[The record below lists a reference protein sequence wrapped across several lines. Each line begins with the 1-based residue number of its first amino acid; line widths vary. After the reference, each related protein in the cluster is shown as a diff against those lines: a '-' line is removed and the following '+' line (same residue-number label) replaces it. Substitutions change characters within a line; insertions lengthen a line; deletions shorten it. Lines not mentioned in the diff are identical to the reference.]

1 MKTILFIVK
10 TVFLAASFSGG
21 LAWAQSN
28 SIVDLDYVKAA
39 QQRGVI
45 LWDVRSNKNYLDGHI
60 PGAINI
66 GEIGATLRDPNREDY
81 IDIADINAIFNNAGL
96 DINKEIIVYG
106 SRGNPYAYFGLFTIN
121 YFGGKQAKVFH
132 DGIDGW
138 ADANLAIE
146 KAPSTLAAI
155 NVKLIPQEN
164 LVVSNQQM
172 RKLYNDQS
180 VQVIDARTFNEFKG
194 NDVRAIRGGHI
205 PGAISIPYEQNWKDP
220 ATGSKLAKR
229 EVKTNSGMALKS
241 TEDLKAL
248 YSKLDPNKE
257 TVVYCQ
263 SGVRAAETAV
273 VLQNL
278 GYKKVK
284 IYDSS
289 WLGWASHLASP
300 VADETYLNVG
310 LLNSRIAAMQSKINE
325 LEAEVKA
332 SKKQ

>member
-1 MKTILFIVK
+1 MKIIRYLVAVILLSLIA
-10 TVFLAASFSGG
+10 LGG
-21 LAWAQSN
+21 AVQAQSS
-28 SIVDLDYVKAA
+28 SIVDLEYVKAA

-45 LWDVRSNKNYLDGHI
+45 IWDVRASNQYLEGHI
-60 PGAINI
+60 PRAINVGDI
-66 GEIGATLRDPNREDY
+66 GTVLRDPNREDF
-81 IDIADINAIFNNAGL
+81 IDLAEINSIFNKAGL

-138 ADANLAIE
+138 ADAGLLIE
-146 KAPSTLAAI
+146 KTPSTMASI
-155 NVKLIPQEN
+155 NVRLIPQDN
-164 LVVSNQQM
+164 LVVTNEQM
-172 RKLYNDQS
+172 RKLYNNQS
-180 VQVIDARTFNEFKG
+180 VQVVDARTFNEFKG

-205 PGAISIPYEQNWKDP
+205 PGAVSIPYEQNWKDP
-220 ATGSKLAKR
+220 ATGSKLAKK
-229 EVKTNSGMALKS
+229 EVKTNVGMSLKS
-241 TEDLKAL
+241 KDELNAL

-263 SGVRAAETAV
+263 SGVRAAETAT

-278 GYKKVK
+278 GYKNVK

-310 LLNSRIAAMQSKINE
+310 MLNARIAAMQNKINE
-325 LEAEVKA
+325 LEATLKA
-332 SKKQ
+332 NKN

>member
-1 MKTILFIVK
+1 MKSIRYLVAVILLSLIA
-10 TVFLAASFSGG
+10 LGG
-21 LAWAQSN
+21 AVRAQSS
-28 SIVDLDYVKAA
+28 SIVDLEYVKAA

-45 LWDVRSNKNYLDGHI
+45 IWDVRASNQYLEGHI
-60 PGAINI
+60 PRAINVGDI
-66 GEIGATLRDPNREDY
+66 GTVLRDPNREDF
-81 IDIADINAIFNNAGL
+81 IDLAEINSIFNKAGL

-138 ADANLAIE
+138 ADAGLLIE
-146 KAPSTLAAI
+146 KTPSTMASI
-155 NVKLIPQEN
+155 NVRLIPQDN
-164 LVVSNQQM
+164 LVVTNEQM
-172 RKLYNDQS
+172 RKQYNNQS
-180 VQVIDARTFNEFKG
+180 VQVVDARTFNEFKG

-205 PGAISIPYEQNWKDP
+205 PGAVSIPYEQNWKDP
-220 ATGSKLAKR
+220 ATGSKLAKK
-229 EVKTNSGMALKS
+229 EVKTNLGMSLKS
-241 TEDLKAL
+241 KDELNAL

-263 SGVRAAETAV
+263 SGVRAAETAT

-278 GYKKVK
+278 GYKNVK

-310 LLNSRIAAMQSKINE
+310 MLNARIAAMQNKINE
-325 LEAEVKA
+325 LEATLKA
-332 SKKQ
+332 NKN

>member
-1 MKTILFIVK
+1 MKIIRYLVAVI
-10 TVFLAASFSGG
+10 FLSLISLGG
-21 LAWAQSN
+21 AVRAQSS
-28 SIVDLDYVKAA
+28 SIVDLEYVKSA

-45 LWDVRSNKNYLDGHI
+45 IWDVRASNQYLEGHI
-60 PGAINI
+60 PGAINVGDI
-66 GEIGATLRDPNREDY
+66 GTVLRDPNREDF
-81 IDIADINAIFNNAGL
+81 IDLAEINSIFNKAGL

-121 YFGGKQAKVFH
+121 YFGGKHAKVFH

-138 ADANLAIE
+138 ADAGLLIE
-146 KAPSTLAAI
+146 KTPSTLASI
-155 NVKLIPQEN
+155 NMRLIPQEN
-164 LVVSNQQM
+164 LVVTNEQM
-172 RKLYNDQS
+172 RSLYNNQS
-180 VQVIDARTFNEFKG
+180 VQVVDARTFNEFKG

-205 PGAISIPYEQNWKDP
+205 PGAVSIPYEQNWKDP
-220 ATGSKLAKR
+220 ATGSKLAKK
-229 EVKTNSGMALKS
+229 EVKTNVGMSLKS
-241 TEDLKAL
+241 KDELNAL

-263 SGVRAAETAV
+263 SGVRAAETAT

-278 GYKKVK
+278 GYKNVK

-310 LLNSRIAAMQSKINE
+310 MLNARIAAMQNKINE
-325 LEAEVKA
+325 LEATLKA
-332 SKKQ
+332 NKN

>member
-1 MKTILFIVK
+1 MKIIRYLVAVI
-10 TVFLAASFSGG
+10 FLSLISLGG
-21 LAWAQSN
+21 GVRAHSS
-28 SIVDLDYVKAA
+28 SIVDLEYVKSA

-45 LWDVRSNKNYLDGHI
+45 IWDVRASNQYLEGHI
-60 PGAINI
+60 PGAINVGDI
-66 GEIGATLRDPNREDY
+66 GTVLRDPNREDF
-81 IDIADINAIFNNAGL
+81 IDLAEINSIFNKAGL

-121 YFGGKQAKVFH
+121 YFGGKHAKVFH

-138 ADANLAIE
+138 ADAGLLIE
-146 KAPSTLAAI
+146 KTPSTLASI
-155 NVKLIPQEN
+155 NMRLIPQEN
-164 LVVSNQQM
+164 LVVTNEQM
-172 RKLYNDQS
+172 RSLYNNQS
-180 VQVIDARTFNEFKG
+180 VQVVDARTFNEFKG

-205 PGAISIPYEQNWKDP
+205 PGAVSIPYEQNWKDP
-220 ATGSKLAKR
+220 ATGSKLAKK
-229 EVKTNSGMALKS
+229 EVKTNVGMSLKS
-241 TEDLKAL
+241 KDELNAL

-263 SGVRAAETAV
+263 SGVRAAETAT

-278 GYKKVK
+278 GYKNVK

-310 LLNSRIAAMQSKINE
+310 MLNARIAAMQNKINE
-325 LEAEVKA
+325 LEARLKA
-332 SKKQ
+332 NKN

>member
-1 MKTILFIVK
+1 MKIIRYLVAAILLSLIS
-10 TVFLAASFSGG
+10 LGG
-21 LAWAQSN
+21 AVRAQSS
-28 SIVDLDYVKAA
+28 SIVDLEYVKSA

-45 LWDVRSNKNYLDGHI
+45 IWDVRASNQYLEGHI
-60 PGAINI
+60 PGAINVGDI
-66 GEIGATLRDPNREDY
+66 GTVLRDPNREDF
-81 IDIADINAIFNNAGL
+81 IDLAEINSIFNKAGL
-96 DINKEIIVYG
+96 DIYKEIIVYG

-138 ADANLAIE
+138 ADAGLLIE
-146 KAPSTLAAI
+146 KTPSTLASI
-155 NVKLIPQEN
+155 NVILIPQEN
-164 LVVSNQQM
+164 LVVTNEQM
-172 RKLYNDQS
+172 RSLYNNQS
-180 VQVIDARTFNEFKG
+180 VQVVDARTFNEFKG

-205 PGAISIPYEQNWKDP
+205 PGAVSIPYEQNWKDP
-220 ATGSKLAKR
+220 ATGSKLAKK
-229 EVKTNSGMALKS
+229 EVKTNVGMSLKS
-241 TEDLKAL
+241 KDELNAL

-263 SGVRAAETAV
+263 SGVRAAETAT

-278 GYKKVK
+278 GYKNVK

-310 LLNSRIAAMQSKINE
+310 MLNARIAAMQNKINE
-325 LEAEVKA
+325 LEARLKA
-332 SKKQ
+332 NKN

>member
-1 MKTILFIVK
+1 MKIIRYLVAAILLSLIS
-10 TVFLAASFSGG
+10 LGG
-21 LAWAQSN
+21 AVQAQPS
-28 SIVDLDYVKAA
+28 SIVDLEYVKAA

-45 LWDVRSNKNYLDGHI
+45 IWDVRASNQYLEGHI
-60 PGAINI
+60 PGAINVSDI
-66 GEIGATLRDPNREDY
+66 GTVLRDPNREDF
-81 IDIADINAIFNNAGL
+81 IDLAEINSIFNKAGL

-138 ADANLAIE
+138 ADAGLLIE
-146 KAPSTLAAI
+146 KTPSTLASI
-155 NVKLIPQEN
+155 SVQLVPQDN
-164 LVVSNQQM
+164 LVVTNEQM
-172 RKLYNDQS
+172 RKLYNNQS
-180 VQVIDARTFNEFKG
+180 VQVVDARTFNEFKG

-205 PGAISIPYEQNWKDP
+205 PGAVSIPYEQNWKDP
-220 ATGSKLAKR
+220 ATGLKLAKK
-229 EVKTNSGMALKS
+229 EVKTNVGMSLKS
-241 TEDLKAL
+241 KDELNAL

-263 SGVRAAETAV
+263 SGVRAAETAT

-278 GYKKVK
+278 GYKNVK

-310 LLNSRIAAMQSKINE
+310 MLNARIAAMQNKINE
-325 LEAEVKA
+325 LEATLKA
-332 SKKQ
+332 NKN

>member
-1 MKTILFIVK
+1 MKIIRYLV
-10 TVFLAASFSGG
+10 TVIFLSLISLGG
-21 LAWAQSN
+21 AVRAQSS
-28 SIVDLDYVKAA
+28 SIVDLEYVKWA

-45 LWDVRSNKNYLDGHI
+45 IWDVRASNQYLEGHI
-60 PGAINI
+60 PGAINVGDI
-66 GEIGATLRDPNREDY
+66 GTVLRDPNREDF
-81 IDIADINAIFNNAGL
+81 IDLAEINSIFNKAGL

-138 ADANLAIE
+138 ADAGLLIE
-146 KAPSTLAAI
+146 KTPSTLASI
-155 NVKLIPQEN
+155 NMRLIPQEN
-164 LVVSNQQM
+164 LVVTNEQM
-172 RKLYNDQS
+172 RSLYNNQS
-180 VQVIDARTFNEFKG
+180 VQVVDARTLNEFKG

-205 PGAISIPYEQNWKDP
+205 PGAVSIPYEQNWKDP
-220 ATGSKLAKR
+220 ATGSKLAKK
-229 EVKTNSGMALKS
+229 EVKTNVGMSLKS
-241 TEDLKAL
+241 KDELNAL

-263 SGVRAAETAV
+263 SGVRAAETAT

-278 GYKKVK
+278 GYKNVK

-310 LLNSRIAAMQSKINE
+310 MLNARIAAMQNKINE
-325 LEAEVKA
+325 LEATLKA
-332 SKKQ
+332 NKN

>member
-1 MKTILFIVK
+1 MKTIQHLIAVI
-10 TVFLAASFSGG
+10 LLSLISFGG
-21 LAWAQSN
+21 AAWAQSGT
-28 SIVDLDYVKAA
+28 IVDLQYVKAA
-39 QQRGVI
+39 QQRGAI
-45 LWDVRSNKNYLDGHI
+45 IWDVRASNQYLEGHI
-60 PGAINI
+60 PRAINVGDI
-66 GEIGATLRDPNREDY
+66 GTVLRDPNREDF
-81 IDIADINAIFNNAGL
+81 IDLAEINSIFNKAGL

-138 ADANLAIE
+138 ADAGLLIE
-146 KAPSTLAAI
+146 KTPSTLASI
-155 NVKLIPQEN
+155 NVRLIPQDN
-164 LVVSNQQM
+164 LVVTNEQM
-172 RKLYNDQS
+172 RKLYNNQS
-180 VQVIDARTFNEFKG
+180 VQVVDARTFNEFKG

-205 PGAISIPYEQNWKDP
+205 PGAVSIPYEQNWKDP
-220 ATGSKLAKR
+220 ATGSKLAKK
-229 EVKTNSGMALKS
+229 EVKTNLGMSLKS
-241 TEDLKAL
+241 KDELNAL

-263 SGVRAAETAV
+263 SGVRAAETAT

-278 GYKKVK
+278 GYKNVK

-310 LLNSRIAAMQSKINE
+310 MLNARIAAMQNKINE
-325 LEAEVKA
+325 LEATLKA
-332 SKKQ
+332 NKN

>member
-1 MKTILFIVK
+1 MKIIRYLVAVI
-10 TVFLAASFSGG
+10 FLSLISLGG
-21 LAWAQSN
+21 AVRAQSS
-28 SIVDLDYVKAA
+28 SIVHLEYVKSA

-45 LWDVRSNKNYLDGHI
+45 IWDVRASNQYLEGHI
-60 PGAINI
+60 PGAINVGDI
-66 GEIGATLRDPNREDY
+66 GTVLRDPNREDF
-81 IDIADINAIFNNAGL
+81 IDLAEINSVFNKAGL

-138 ADANLAIE
+138 ADAGLLIE
-146 KAPSTLAAI
+146 KTPSTLASI
-155 NVKLIPQEN
+155 NMRLIPQEN
-164 LVVSNQQM
+164 LVVTNEQM
-172 RKLYNDQS
+172 RSLYNNQS
-180 VQVIDARTFNEFKG
+180 VQVVDARTFNEFKG

-205 PGAISIPYEQNWKDP
+205 PGAVSIPYEQNWKDP
-220 ATGSKLAKR
+220 ATGSKLAKK
-229 EVKTNSGMALKS
+229 EVKTNVGMSLKS
-241 TEDLKAL
+241 KDELNAL

-263 SGVRAAETAV
+263 SGVRAAETAT

-278 GYKKVK
+278 GYKNVK

-310 LLNSRIAAMQSKINE
+310 MLNARIAAMQNKINE
-325 LEAEVKA
+325 LEARLKA
-332 SKKQ
+332 NKN

>member
-1 MKTILFIVK
+1 MKIIRYLVAVI
-10 TVFLAASFSGG
+10 FLSLISLGG
-21 LAWAQSN
+21 AVRAQSS
-28 SIVDLDYVKAA
+28 SIVDLEYVKSA

-45 LWDVRSNKNYLDGHI
+45 IWDVRASNQYLEGHI
-60 PGAINI
+60 PGAINVGDI
-66 GEIGATLRDPNREDY
+66 GTVLRDPNREDF
-81 IDIADINAIFNNAGL
+81 IDLAEINSIFNKAGL

-138 ADANLAIE
+138 ADAGLLIE
-146 KAPSTLAAI
+146 KTPSILASI
-155 NVKLIPQEN
+155 NVILIPQEN
-164 LVVSNQQM
+164 LVVTNEQM
-172 RKLYNDQS
+172 RSLYNNQS
-180 VQVIDARTFNEFKG
+180 VQVVDARTFNEFKG

-205 PGAISIPYEQNWKDP
+205 PGAVSIPYEQNWKDP
-220 ATGSKLAKR
+220 ATGSKLAKK
-229 EVKTNSGMALKS
+229 EVKTNVGMSLKS
-241 TEDLKAL
+241 KDELNAL

-263 SGVRAAETAV
+263 SGVRAAETAT

-278 GYKKVK
+278 GYKNVK

-310 LLNSRIAAMQSKINE
+310 MLNARIAAMQNKINE
-325 LEAEVKA
+325 LEARLKA
-332 SKKQ
+332 NKN

>member
-1 MKTILFIVK
+1 MKIIRYLVAVI
-10 TVFLAASFSGG
+10 FLSLISLGG
-21 LAWAQSN
+21 AVRAQSS
-28 SIVDLDYVKAA
+28 SIVDLEYVKSA

-45 LWDVRSNKNYLDGHI
+45 IWDVRASNQYLEGHI
-60 PGAINI
+60 PGAINVGDI
-66 GEIGATLRDPNREDY
+66 GTVLRDPNREDF
-81 IDIADINAIFNNAGL
+81 IDLAEINSIFNKAGL

-138 ADANLAIE
+138 ADAGLLIE
-146 KAPSTLAAI
+146 KTPSTLASI
-155 NVKLIPQEN
+155 NMRLIPQEN
-164 LVVSNQQM
+164 LVVTNEQM
-172 RKLYNDQS
+172 RSLYNNQS
-180 VQVIDARTFNEFKG
+180 VQVVDARTFNEFKG

-205 PGAISIPYEQNWKDP
+205 PGAVSIPYEQNWKDP
-220 ATGSKLAKR
+220 ATGSKLAKK
-229 EVKTNSGMALKS
+229 EVKTNVGMSLKS
-241 TEDLKAL
+241 KDELNTL

-263 SGVRAAETAV
+263 SGVRAAETAT

-278 GYKKVK
+278 GYKNVK

-310 LLNSRIAAMQSKINE
+310 MLNARIAAMQNKLNE
-325 LEAEVKA
+325 LEARLKA
-332 SKKQ
+332 NKN

>member
-1 MKTILFIVK
+1 
-10 TVFLAASFSGG
+10 
-21 LAWAQSN
+21 
-28 SIVDLDYVKAA
+28 
-39 QQRGVI
+39 
-45 LWDVRSNKNYLDGHI
+45 
-60 PGAINI
+60 
-66 GEIGATLRDPNREDY
+66 
-81 IDIADINAIFNNAGL
+81 
-96 DINKEIIVYG
+96 
-106 SRGNPYAYFGLFTIN
+106 
-121 YFGGKQAKVFH
+121 
-132 DGIDGW
+132 
-138 ADANLAIE
+138 
-146 KAPSTLAAI
+146 
-155 NVKLIPQEN
+155 
-164 LVVSNQQM
+164 M

-220 ATGSKLAKR
+220 ATASKLAKR

-263 SGVRAAETAV
+263 SGVRASETAV

-310 LLNSRIAAMQSKINE
+310 LLNSRIAAMQNKINE

>member
-1 MKTILFIVK
+1 MKIIRYLVAAILLSLIS
-10 TVFLAASFSGG
+10 LGG
-21 LAWAQSN
+21 AVQAQPS
-28 SIVDLDYVKAA
+28 SIVDLEYVKAA

-45 LWDVRSNKNYLDGHI
+45 IWDVRASNQYLEGHI
-60 PGAINI
+60 PGAINVGDI
-66 GEIGATLRDPNREDY
+66 GTALRDPNREDF
-81 IDIADINAIFNNAGL
+81 IDLAEINSIFNKVGL

-132 DGIDGW
+132 DGMDGW
-138 ADANLAIE
+138 AQANLAIE
-146 KAPSTLAAI
+146 RTPSTLASI
-155 NVKLIPQEN
+155 SVQLVPQDN
-164 LVVSNQQM
+164 LVVTNEQM
-172 RKLYNDQS
+172 RKLYNNQS
-180 VQVIDARTFNEFKG
+180 VQVVDARTFNEFKG

-205 PGAISIPYEQNWKDP
+205 PGAVSIPYEQNWKDP
-220 ATGSKLAKR
+220 ATGLKLAKK
-229 EVKTNSGMALKS
+229 EVKTNVGMSLKS
-241 TEDLKAL
+241 KDELKAL

-263 SGVRAAETAV
+263 SGVRAAETAT

-278 GYKKVK
+278 GYKNVK

-310 LLNSRIAAMQSKINE
+310 MLNARIAAMQNKINE
-325 LEAEVKA
+325 LEATLKA
-332 SKKQ
+332 NKN

>member
-1 MKTILFIVK
+1 MKIMRYLVAVI
-10 TVFLAASFSGG
+10 FLSLISLGG
-21 LAWAQSN
+21 AVRAQSS
-28 SIVDLDYVKAA
+28 SIVDLEYVKWA

-45 LWDVRSNKNYLDGHI
+45 IWDVRASNQYLEGHI
-60 PGAINI
+60 PGAINVGDI
-66 GEIGATLRDPNREDY
+66 GTVLRDPNREDF
-81 IDIADINAIFNNAGL
+81 IDLAEINSIFNKAGL

-138 ADANLAIE
+138 ADAGLLIE
-146 KAPSTLAAI
+146 KTPSTLASI
-155 NVKLIPQEN
+155 NMRLIPQEN
-164 LVVSNQQM
+164 LVVTNEQM
-172 RKLYNDQS
+172 RSLYNNQS
-180 VQVIDARTFNEFKG
+180 VQVVDARTFNEFKG

-205 PGAISIPYEQNWKDP
+205 PGAVSIPYEQNWKDP
-220 ATGSKLAKR
+220 ATGSKLAKK
-229 EVKTNSGMALKS
+229 EVKTNVGMSLKS
-241 TEDLKAL
+241 KDELNAL

-263 SGVRAAETAV
+263 SGVRAAETAT

-278 GYKKVK
+278 GYKNVK

-310 LLNSRIAAMQSKINE
+310 MLNARIAAMQNKINE
-325 LEAEVKA
+325 LEARLKA
-332 SKKQ
+332 NKN

>member
-1 MKTILFIVK
+1 MKIIRYLVAVI
-10 TVFLAASFSGG
+10 FLSLISLGG
-21 LAWAQSN
+21 AVRAQSS
-28 SIVDLDYVKAA
+28 SIVDLEYVKSA

-45 LWDVRSNKNYLDGHI
+45 IWDVRASNQYLEGHI
-60 PGAINI
+60 PGAINVGDI
-66 GEIGATLRDPNREDY
+66 GTVLRDPNREDF
-81 IDIADINAIFNNAGL
+81 IDLAEINSIFNKAGL

-138 ADANLAIE
+138 ADAGLLIE
-146 KAPSTLAAI
+146 KTPSTLASI
-155 NVKLIPQEN
+155 NMRLIPQEN
-164 LVVSNQQM
+164 LVVTNEQM
-172 RKLYNDQS
+172 RSLYNNQS
-180 VQVIDARTFNEFKG
+180 VQVVDARTFNEFKG

-205 PGAISIPYEQNWKDP
+205 PGAVSIPYEQNWKDP
-220 ATGSKLAKR
+220 ATGSKLAKK
-229 EVKTNSGMALKS
+229 EVKTNVGMSLKS
-241 TEDLKAL
+241 KDELNAL

-263 SGVRAAETAV
+263 SGVRAAETAT

-278 GYKKVK
+278 GYKNVK

-310 LLNSRIAAMQSKINE
+310 MLNARIAAMQNKINE
-325 LEAEVKA
+325 LEATIKA
-332 SKKQ
+332 NKN

>member
-1 MKTILFIVK
+1 MKIIRYLV
-10 TVFLAASFSGG
+10 TVIFLSLISLGG
-21 LAWAQSN
+21 AVRAQSS
-28 SIVDLDYVKAA
+28 SIVDLEYVKSA

-45 LWDVRSNKNYLDGHI
+45 IWDVRASNQYLEGHI
-60 PGAINI
+60 PGAINVGDI
-66 GEIGATLRDPNREDY
+66 GTVLRDPNREDF
-81 IDIADINAIFNNAGL
+81 IDLAEINSIFNKAGL

-138 ADANLAIE
+138 ADAGLLIE
-146 KAPSTLAAI
+146 KTPSTLASI
-155 NVKLIPQEN
+155 NVRLIPQEY
-164 LVVSNQQM
+164 LVVTNEQM
-172 RKLYNDQS
+172 RSLYNNQS
-180 VQVIDARTFNEFKG
+180 VQVVDARTFNEFKG

-205 PGAISIPYEQNWKDP
+205 PGAVSIPYEQNWKDP
-220 ATGSKLAKR
+220 ATGSKLAKK
-229 EVKTNSGMALKS
+229 EVKTNVGMSLKS
-241 TEDLKAL
+241 KDELNAL

-263 SGVRAAETAV
+263 SGVRAAETAT

-278 GYKKVK
+278 GYKNVK

-310 LLNSRIAAMQSKINE
+310 MLNARIAAMQNKINE
-325 LEAEVKA
+325 LEARLKA
-332 SKKQ
+332 NKN

>member
-1 MKTILFIVK
+1 MKIIRYLVAVI
-10 TVFLAASFSGG
+10 FLSLISLGG
-21 LAWAQSN
+21 AVRAQSS
-28 SIVDLDYVKAA
+28 SIVDLEYVKWA

-45 LWDVRSNKNYLDGHI
+45 IWDVRASNQYLEGHI
-60 PGAINI
+60 PGAINVGDI
-66 GEIGATLRDPNREDY
+66 GTVLRDPNREDF
-81 IDIADINAIFNNAGL
+81 IDLAEINSIFNKAGL

-138 ADANLAIE
+138 ADAGLLIE
-146 KAPSTLAAI
+146 KTPSTLASI
-155 NVKLIPQEN
+155 NVRLIPQEY
-164 LVVSNQQM
+164 LVVTNEQM
-172 RKLYNDQS
+172 RSLYNNQS
-180 VQVIDARTFNEFKG
+180 VQVVDARTFNEFKG

-205 PGAISIPYEQNWKDP
+205 PGAVSIPYEQNWKDP
-220 ATGSKLAKR
+220 ATGSKLAKK
-229 EVKTNSGMALKS
+229 EVKTNVGMSLKS
-241 TEDLKAL
+241 KDELNAL

-263 SGVRAAETAV
+263 SGVRAAETAT

-278 GYKKVK
+278 GYKNVK

-310 LLNSRIAAMQSKINE
+310 MLNARIAAMQNKINE
-325 LEAEVKA
+325 LEARLKA
-332 SKKQ
+332 NKN

>member
-1 MKTILFIVK
+1 MKIIRYLVAVILLSLIA
-10 TVFLAASFSGG
+10 LGG
-21 LAWAQSN
+21 AVRAQSS
-28 SIVDLDYVKAA
+28 SIVDLEYVKAA

-45 LWDVRSNKNYLDGHI
+45 IWDVRASNQYLEGHI
-60 PGAINI
+60 PRAINVGDI
-66 GEIGATLRDPNREDY
+66 GTVLRDPNREDF
-81 IDIADINAIFNNAGL
+81 IDLAEINSIFNKAGL

-138 ADANLAIE
+138 ADAGLLIE
-146 KAPSTLAAI
+146 KTPSTLASI
-155 NVKLIPQEN
+155 NVRLIPQDN
-164 LVVSNQQM
+164 LVVTNEQM
-172 RKLYNDQS
+172 RKLYNNQS
-180 VQVIDARTFNEFKG
+180 VQVVDARTFNEFKG

-205 PGAISIPYEQNWKDP
+205 PGAVSIPYEQNWKDP
-220 ATGSKLAKR
+220 ATGSKLAKK
-229 EVKTNSGMALKS
+229 EVKTNLGMSLKS
-241 TEDLKAL
+241 KDELNAL

-263 SGVRAAETAV
+263 SGVRAAETAT

-278 GYKKVK
+278 GYKNVK

-300 VADETYLNVG
+300 VADETYLIVG
-310 LLNSRIAAMQSKINE
+310 MLNARIGAMQNKINE
-325 LEAEVKA
+325 LEATLKA
-332 SKKQ
+332 NKN

>member
-1 MKTILFIVK
+1 MKIIRYLVAAILLSLIS
-10 TVFLAASFSGG
+10 LGG
-21 LAWAQSN
+21 AVQAQPS
-28 SIVDLDYVKAA
+28 SIVDLEYVKAA

-45 LWDVRSNKNYLDGHI
+45 IWDVRASNQYLEGHI
-60 PGAINI
+60 PGAINVGDI
-66 GEIGATLRDPNREDY
+66 GTVLRDPNREDF
-81 IDIADINAIFNNAGL
+81 IDLAEINSIFNKAGL

-138 ADANLAIE
+138 ADAGLLIE
-146 KAPSTLAAI
+146 KTPSTLASI
-155 NVKLIPQEN
+155 SVQLVPQDN
-164 LVVSNQQM
+164 LVVTNEQM
-172 RKLYNDQS
+172 RKLYNNQS
-180 VQVIDARTFNEFKG
+180 VQVVDARTFNEFKG

-205 PGAISIPYEQNWKDP
+205 PGAVSIPYEQNWKDP
-220 ATGSKLAKR
+220 ATGLKLAKK
-229 EVKTNSGMALKS
+229 EVKTNVGMSLKS
-241 TEDLKAL
+241 KDELNAL

-263 SGVRAAETAV
+263 SGVRAAETAT

-278 GYKKVK
+278 GYKNVK

-310 LLNSRIAAMQSKINE
+310 MLNARIAAMQNKINE
-325 LEAEVKA
+325 LEATLKA
-332 SKKQ
+332 NKN